1 MRAIRGQQQSQQAAA
16 PIARAKTRTST
27 SGTKCKPAPTT
38 TGTRTACYPPLDVDA
53 GEVQAD
59 VDDYGHTFFKVNV
72 LPPLGPSAFPKAKA
86 TISRD

>member
-1 MRAIRGQQQSQQAAA
+1 M
-16 PIARAKTRTST
+16 
-27 SGTKCKPAPTT
+27 T
-38 TGTRTACYPPLDVDA
+38 TGTRTACCPPLDVDA